1 VTKRNSSVPRGI
13 GAFFDKKWNSL
24 LAGVLLAIAWFLGK
38 LGIDF
43 WSQLLFIA
51 VTLISGLPI
60 LQTAL
65 RQLRWKVVGIPALV
79 SIAAI
84 GASLIGEF
92 WEAAVVTFLYSFGE
106 YLQKLTL
113 DKTRGALKTLVASA
127 PKTAKVVRDG
137 QEVEI
142 PAGKVEVGEV
152 VIVRPGEKIPVDGV
166 VTAGQAAVN
175 QAVITGESIP
185 VEKAAG
191 DKVESGGIV
200 ELGYLEIEAQKVGKD
215 TTYSRIIHLVEE
227 AQEAKAPA
235 QQFLERF
242 ARYYTPGIII
252 LAVLALAISRDLR
265 LSLTLL
271 VIACPGALVIAAPV
285 SFVAGIGNAARR
297 GVLFKGGIHLEE
309 ASRINA
315 IAFDKTGTLTVGKP
329 QVVAVHTAE
338 DKGELLR
345 LVAGAERY
353 SEHHLAGAI
362 LREYDGELPEPDSF
376 QTVPGQGV
384 VAQVEGNSLLVGNR
398 RLLAE
403 HNIDLAAWEEAAD
416 AEEARGRTIVWIAKN
431 GKACGLISIAD
442 LPKPQVKDLMT
453 NLKKVGVKET
463 ILLTGDNQKTAEAI
477 AQELGITQVRAEL
490 LPEQKLSEIR
500 ALQQAGYKVAMVGDG
515 VNDAP
520 ALAGADLGIAMG
532 LAGTDAAVETAD
544 LTLVH
549 DQPELIP
556 YALAL
561 SRVTMANL
569 KQNVVFALV
578 VVFALLLGVL
588 VGKVFLG
595 LGMFIHQLS
604 VLAVIVNA
612 MRLLGYKKEF

>member
-1 VTKRNSSVPRGI
+1 
-13 GAFFDKKWNSL
+13 
-24 LAGVLLAIAWFLGK
+24 VLLAIAWFLGK

-561 SRVTMANL
+561 SRATMANL

>member
-1 VTKRNSSVPRGI
+1 M
-13 GAFFDKKWNSL
+13 
-24 LAGVLLAIAWFLGK
+24 
-38 LGIDF
+38 
-43 WSQLLFIA
+43 
-51 VTLISGLPI
+51 
-60 LQTAL
+60 
-65 RQLRWKVVGIPALV
+65 
-79 SIAAI
+79 
-84 GASLIGEF
+84 
-92 WEAAVVTFLYSFGE
+92 
-106 YLQKLTL
+106 
-113 DKTRGALKTLVASA
+113 
-127 PKTAKVVRDG
+127 
-137 QEVEI
+137 
-142 PAGKVEVGEV
+142 
-152 VIVRPGEKIPVDGV
+152 
-166 VTAGQAAVN
+166 
-175 QAVITGESIP
+175 
-185 VEKAAG
+185 
-191 DKVESGGIV
+191 
-200 ELGYLEIEAQKVGKD
+200 
-215 TTYSRIIHLVEE
+215 
-227 AQEAKAPA
+227 
-235 QQFLERF
+235 
-242 ARYYTPGIII
+242 
-252 LAVLALAISRDLR
+252 
-265 LSLTLL
+265 
-271 VIACPGALVIAAPV
+271 
-285 SFVAGIGNAARR
+285 
-297 GVLFKGGIHLEE
+297 LFKGGIHLEE

-556 YALAL
+556 YAFGFEPRYHGQSQTKRRLCLGSGLRALWECWLA
-561 SRVTMANL
+561 SFGPWDVHPSVER
-569 KQNVVFALV
+569 
-578 VVFALLLGVL
+578 LGSDRQCHEA
-588 VGKVFLG
+588 FG
-595 LGMFIHQLS
+595 L
-604 VLAVIVNA
+604 
-612 MRLLGYKKEF
+612 

>member
-1 VTKRNSSVPRGI
+1 M

-561 SRVTMANL
+561 SRATMANL

>member
-1 VTKRNSSVPRGI
+1 M
-13 GAFFDKKWNSL
+13 
-24 LAGVLLAIAWFLGK
+24 
-38 LGIDF
+38 
-43 WSQLLFIA
+43 
-51 VTLISGLPI
+51 
-60 LQTAL
+60 
-65 RQLRWKVVGIPALV
+65 
-79 SIAAI
+79 
-84 GASLIGEF
+84 
-92 WEAAVVTFLYSFGE
+92 
-106 YLQKLTL
+106 
-113 DKTRGALKTLVASA
+113 ASA
-127 PKTAKVVRDG
+127 PKTAKVERDG

-329 QVVAVHTAE
+329 QVVAVHTSE
-338 DKGELLR
+338 DKGELLG

-353 SEHHLAGAI
+353 S
-362 LREYDGELPEPDSF
+362 
-376 QTVPGQGV
+376 
-384 VAQVEGNSLLVGNR
+384 
-398 RLLAE
+398 
-403 HNIDLAAWEEAAD
+403 
-416 AEEARGRTIVWIAKN
+416 
-431 GKACGLISIAD
+431 
-442 LPKPQVKDLMT
+442 
-453 NLKKVGVKET
+453 
-463 ILLTGDNQKTAEAI
+463 
-477 AQELGITQVRAEL
+477 
-490 LPEQKLSEIR
+490 
-500 ALQQAGYKVAMVGDG
+500 
-515 VNDAP
+515 
-520 ALAGADLGIAMG
+520 
-532 LAGTDAAVETAD
+532 
-544 LTLVH
+544 
-549 DQPELIP
+549 
-556 YALAL
+556 
-561 SRVTMANL
+561 
-569 KQNVVFALV
+569 
-578 VVFALLLGVL
+578 
-588 VGKVFLG
+588 
-595 LGMFIHQLS
+595 
-604 VLAVIVNA
+604 
-612 MRLLGYKKEF
+612 

>member
-1 VTKRNSSVPRGI
+1 MTKRNSSVPRGI

-515 VNDAP
+515 VNVAP

-561 SRVTMANL
+561 SRATMANL

>member
-1 VTKRNSSVPRGI
+1 
-13 GAFFDKKWNSL
+13 
-24 LAGVLLAIAWFLGK
+24 
-38 LGIDF
+38 
-43 WSQLLFIA
+43 
-51 VTLISGLPI
+51 
-60 LQTAL
+60 AL

-561 SRVTMANL
+561 SRATMANL